1 MSTRI
6 ICAPITDDEQIGS
19 SWGKAPAVAIATVDD
34 GTIESWR
41 TEAVSWNVSHD
52 EGTPGSHHARVARFV
67 QDNGITTVLAFHM
80 GEPMRNMLTKLGV
93 DVQQGVSGNARRA
106 VASSQPSTA

>member
-6 ICAPITDDEQIGS
+6 ICIPVTDDGQVDH
-19 SWGKAPAVAIATVDD
+19 SWGKASTVAIATVDN
-34 GTIESWR
+34 GTIQSWR
-41 TEAVSWNVSHD
+41 TEAVNWDVSHD

-67 QDNGITTVLAFHM
+67 QDNAITTVIAAHI

-93 DVQQGVSGNARRA
+93 DVQQDAAGGALAA
-106 VASSQPSTA
+106 VAAA